1 MSIDDGQVGGCHVC
15 GDRCKGYEMICPI
28 CFQWVLE
35 KAADAETVSK
45 ALEIIREWLF

>member
-1 MSIDDGQVGGCHVC
+1 MAIDNGQVGGCRIC

-35 KAADAETVSK
+35 KAADAETVDD
-45 ALEIIREWLF
+45 AIRIFKEMLK